1 MITDIKDEEIAE
13 PRVYTLRELGG
24 MYFPTATP
32 ESQSRQLKRWI
43 SINKNLVDALNKNGY
58 QDRQRYLTPKQVSL
72 IFEFLGDP

>member
-1 MITDIKDEEIAE
+1 MITDIKDDEIVE
-13 PRVYTLRELGG
+13 PHVYTLRELGR
-24 MYFPTATP
+24 MYFPTAMP